1 MPDLL
6 GSPLCRAYHQEDG
19 RFAWVPLSPGRREG
33 QQHIAGD
40 APEARVSGVD
50 KYHAVNHYRAGSVD
64 RTTGD
69 FNAVHCLKLADETL
83 TVL

>member
-50 KYHAVNHYRAGSVD
+50 KYHPVNHYRAESID
-64 RTTGD
+64 RTP
-69 FNAVHCLKLADETL
+69 FNAVQLFETRNETL